1 MAEAKPPKVEKSES
15 QKLLQESQDSEEG
28 TKGKNLKRNESAAAS
43 GMSPLQSSSKK
54 RESDGGSGINRTR
67 SNPRRGSNQQS
78 ENSRGSGSRI
88 AKLPKDPKAEKVSP
102 KFNPT
107 TLHVTAQCLN
117 NAL

>member
-28 TKGKNLKRNESAAAS
+28 KGKALKRNESAAAS

-88 AKLPKDPKAEKVSP
+88 AKLPKDPKAEKVSH
-102 KFNPT
+102 KFNST

-117 NAL
+117 YAP